1 MTRGVVVRHHARA
14 AAELVSTLAGAGSA
28 TVHEAQA
35 RLGLLAPY
43 MRPIWPGA
51 AIAGS
56 AVTVLAAP
64 GDNWMLHV
72 AIEQCQPGDI
82 VVVAVTSANGDGFF
96 GELLATSMRAHGVVG
111 LVIDGGCRDIRPL
124 KEMGFPVWSRA
135 ISAQGTVKET
145 LGSVN
150 IPVVCANQAVSP
162 GDVIVAD
169 DDGVVVVP
177 FARVAQVAQAASQ
190 RLAKEEKTRAVL
202 ASGQLGL
209 DYYGMREKLAAK
221 GLRYVDSLASLDG
234 PATPDMPE
242 SR

>member
-1 MTRGVVVRHHARA
+1 MIRGVVVRNVPRA
-14 AAELVSTLAGAGSA
+14 DAADIEVLQKAGSA

-56 AVTVLAAP
+56 AITVLVP
-64 GDNWMLHV
+64 PSDNWMLHV
-72 AIEQCQPGDI
+72 AVEQCREGD
-82 VVVAVTSANGDGFF
+82 VLVVAPTSECLDGYF
-96 GELLATSMRAHGVVG
+96 GELLATSLQVRGVKG
-111 LVIDGGCRDIRPL
+111 LVIDAGCRDVKVL
-124 KEMGFPVWSRA
+124 QEMGFPVWSRA

-150 IPVVCANQAVSP
+150 IPLVCAQQLVNP

-177 FARVAQVAQAASQ
+177 RLQAAKVAAAAQARVDKE
-190 RLAKEEKTRAVL
+190 LATRKVL
-202 ASGQLGL
+202 ADGTLGL
-209 DYYGMREKLAAK
+209 DYYQMRERLQAK
-221 GLRYVDSLASLDG
+221 GLRYVDSLDEL
-234 PATPDMPE
+234 
-242 SR
+242 

>member
-1 MTRGVVVRHHARA
+1 MMRGVVVRNVKRA
-14 AAELVSTLAGAGSA
+14 DPAVIEILQKVGSS

-56 AVTVLAAP
+56 AITVLVP
-64 GDNWMLHV
+64 PSDNWMLHV
-72 AIEQCQPGDI
+72 AVEQCQEGD
-82 VVVAVTSANGDGFF
+82 VLVVAPTSECHDGYF
-96 GELLATSMRAHGVVG
+96 GELLATSLQVRGVKG
-111 LVIDGGCRDIRPL
+111 LVIDAGCRDVTVL
-124 KEMGFPVWSRA
+124 QEMGFPVWSRA

-150 IPVVCANQAVSP
+150 IPIVCAQQLVNP

-177 FARVAQVAQAASQ
+177 RETASKVAEAAQA
-190 RLAKEEKTRAVL
+190 RFDKELATRQVL
-202 ASGQLGL
+202 ADGTLGL
-209 DYYGMREKLAAK
+209 DYYQMRERLQAK
-221 GLRYVDSLASLDG
+221 GLRYVDSLDDL
-234 PATPDMPE
+234 
-242 SR
+242 